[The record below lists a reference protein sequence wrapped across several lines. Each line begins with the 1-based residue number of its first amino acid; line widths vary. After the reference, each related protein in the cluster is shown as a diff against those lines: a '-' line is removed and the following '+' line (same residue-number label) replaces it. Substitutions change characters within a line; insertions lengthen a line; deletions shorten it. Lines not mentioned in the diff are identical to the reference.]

1 MVTFASLSKGIERA
15 GQAQSSVEMDKE
27 PPVLTSATAAVSEA
41 PPSGSA
47 PARPLLSVVVK
58 CLNEE
63 KNIGSCLAS
72 IVAATADYATEIIVA
87 DARSSDRTVPIASG
101 FPVRIVQFANAAD
114 RNCGATAQLGW
125 QFATGD
131 RLLLVDGDMELE
143 PGFLPA
149 ALAALDAEPSL
160 AGVGGRLIELSEGM
174 EFQER
179 LRRAPGQRTEEVPR
193 ITGCALYRASAI
205 RALGY
210 FMDRN
215 LHCYEERDL
224 GGRLRA
230 AGWRLQLLDVDC
242 VRHHGHTEEALRLIL
257 KRWRGR
263 SLDGHGEL
271 LRAAWSS
278 SRWREAVWICRFA
291 LATIA
296 WWALLL
302 VLALG
307 AFRSPMLGWVGA
319 AVALLP
325 PAALLLRKRNPGRAA
340 YAFAMWQVAAASLI
354 RGLLARRIEPR
365 TPFQALVVK
374 ELEPQQG

>member
-1 MVTFASLSKGIERA
+1 M
-15 GQAQSSVEMDKE
+15 
-27 PPVLTSATAAVSEA
+27 TSATAAVS
-41 PPSGSA
+41 GSSE
-47 PARPLLSVVVK
+47 ARPLLSVIVK

-63 KNIGSCLAS
+63 RNIGGCLAS
-72 IVAATADYATEIIVA
+72 IVAATAGYVPEIIVA
-87 DARSSDRTVPIASG
+87 DAKSSDGTVAIAGG
-101 FPVRIVQFANAAD
+101 FPVRIVQFAHAAD

-131 RLLLVDGDMELE
+131 RLLLIDGDMELE

-149 ALAALDAEPSL
+149 ALRALDTEPSL
-160 AGVGGRLIELSEGM
+160 AAVGGKLIELSEGM

-179 LRRAPGQRTEEVPR
+179 LRRAPSRPAEEVER
-193 ITGCALYRASAI
+193 ITGCGLYRASAI

-230 AGWRLQLLDVDC
+230 AGWRLQLLDVEC

-271 LRAAWSS
+271 LRAAWNSP
-278 SRWREAVWICRFA
+278 RWREAVWICRFA
-291 LATIA
+291 LLTVA

-302 VLALG
+302 VLAL
-307 AFRSPMLGWVGA
+307 AAIGWPVAGWA
-319 AVALLP
+319 GLAVALLP
-325 PAALLLRKRNPGRAA
+325 PGALLLRKRRFERAA
-340 YAFAMWQVAAASLI
+340 YAFAMWQVSAASLI

-365 TPFQALVVK
+365 TPFQALVLK
-374 ELEPQQG
+374 ELEPRQS

>member
-1 MVTFASLSKGIERA
+1 MTR
-15 GQAQSSVEMDKE
+15 
-27 PPVLTSATAAVSEA
+27 ATAAVSEGA
-41 PPSGSA
+41 PLGRASG
-47 PARPLLSVVVK
+47 RPLLSVVVK

-63 KNIGSCLAS
+63 RNIGRCLAS
-72 IVAATADYATEIIVA
+72 ILAATADYATEIIVA
-87 DARSSDRTVPIASG
+87 DAKSSDRTVAIASE

-131 RLLLVDGDMELE
+131 GLLLVDGDMALE
-143 PGFLPA
+143 PGFPAA
-149 ALAALDAEPSL
+149 ALAALEADPSL
-160 AGVGGRLIELSEGM
+160 GAVGGRLIELSEGM

-179 LRRAPGQRTEEVPR
+179 LRRAPGHRAEDAVE
-193 ITGCALYRASAI
+193 ITGCGLYRASAI
-205 RALGY
+205 RELGY

-230 AGWRLQLLDVDC
+230 AGWRLRLLDVAC

-257 KRWRGR
+257 KRWRGH

-271 LRAAWSS
+271 LRAAWNSP
-278 SRWREAVWICRFA
+278 RWREAVWVCRFA
-291 LATIA
+291 LLTIG

-302 VLALG
+302 VLAL
-307 AFRSPMLGWVGA
+307 AAIRWPLLGWAGF

-325 PAALLLRKRNPGRAA
+325 PGALLQRKRRVARAA
-340 YAFAMWQVAAASLI
+340 YAFAMWQVSAASLI

-365 TPFQALVVK
+365 TPFQALILK
-374 ELEPQQG
+374 ELEPRQG